1 MAQAPTFIVIAHYY
15 FIYLLPESIYLLP
28 CAAVNFPPLA
38 FHLTHFLFLFVVAVF
53 SFYLQ
58 VLILPRPINT
68 SIWTIPRRSA
78 GHITNSVR
86 HNVLPDN

>member
-58 VLILPRPINT
+58 VLILPRSNKHQHLDNYQ
-68 SIWTIPRRSA
+68 TIRGSYHQFSSPQCATR
-78 GHITNSVR
+78 
-86 HNVLPDN
+86 